1 MACGRFVLLGKV
13 ERALKTDWLTC
24 LQGAWKAT
32 AGRSYINSFVLAHD
46 ISVCRALAAALK
58 EGALNKISLFFV
70 SLSGVI
76 RRKFGIFH
84 PVLARHRLQ
93 VIILV

>member
-13 ERALKTDWLTC
+13 ERVLKADWLTC
-24 LQGAWKAT
+24 LQGAWKAP
-32 AGRSYINSFVLAHD
+32 ARRSYINSFVLAHD
-46 ISVCRALAAALK
+46 ISVCRTLAAALK
-58 EGALNKISLFFV
+58 EGALDWLSQFFV
-70 SLSGVI
+70 SFSGVI
-76 RRKFGIFH
+76 RRKFGLYH